1 MGDNPNNAGIGPV
14 RENHNTSFQVPRL
27 TTTNYNTWTIL
38 MESVLDAQGL
48 WETIDPVTG
57 GAVNEKNNK
66 IARAILFQA
75 LPEDILHQ
83 VARNRSAK
91 DIWEALRVR
100 FLGADR
106 VQKARLASLR
116 REFEQLRMNE
126 TDTIED
132 FAGKLGG
139 FVSRF
144 TSLGS
149 SLEDEVLVRKL
160 LHSVPKKYLQIV
172 ASIEQYS
179 DLDTMLF
186 EEAIGRLK
194 TYEERIRD
202 QDEMHDN
209 GQSKLLFTKTNGQES
224 SKNEEDVCECCGQAK
239 SENRRGRGRSVGRG
253 RGGRFQP
260 NENQK
265 EKGMGRGKA
274 HIRCY
279 NCLEYG
285 HFAYECPG
293 SKPKEEVANLARED
307 LDPVLF

>member
-1 MGDNPNNAGIGPV
+1 MADNANNAGNVPV
-14 RENHNTSFQVPRL
+14 RENNNTSFQVPKL

-48 WETIDPVTG
+48 WETIKPVTG
-57 GAVNEKNNK
+57 GAVDEKKNK
-66 IARAILFQA
+66 IARAILYQA
-75 LPEDILHQ
+75 LPEDILLQ

-106 VQKARLASLR
+106 VQTFSKY
-116 REFEQLRMNE
+116 
-126 TDTIED
+126 
-132 FAGKLGG
+132 
-139 FVSRF
+139 

-149 SLEDEVLVRKL
+149 NLEDEVLVRKL
-160 LHSVPKKYLQIV
+160 LNSVPKKYLQIV

-179 DLDTMLF
+179 DLDTMPF

-194 TYEERIRD
+194 AYEERIRE
-202 QDEMHDN
+202 QDETGDN
-209 GQSKLLFTKTNGQES
+209 DQSKLLLTKTDGQES
-224 SKNEEDVCECCGQAK
+224 SKNEEDVCECCGRGK
-239 SENRRGRGRSVGRG
+239 SDHGRGRGRGRGVGRG

-260 NENQK
+260 SENQK
-265 EKGMGRGKA
+265 EKGKGRGKA

-279 NCLEYG
+279 NCLDYG

-293 SKPKEEVANLARED
+293 PKRKEEATNLVRED
-307 LDPVLF
+307 LDPTLF